1 MASNQDKL
9 DYTNDPAF
17 KVHLWNAG
25 TDDEKFAQ
33 NNFIGRIVKAV
44 AVDLPGAVAAKLLDW
59 EIPLGGDQKTS
70 LRTVIRWQSAD
81 FADVKARLDALST
94 QVAQSGGGVSLTKDE
109 QAAIYAQAVKDS
121 LGTYEVRKVE
131 EA

>member
-25 TDDEKFAQ
+25 TDDERFAQ
-33 NNFIGRIVKAV
+33 NNFIGRIATAV
-44 AVDLPGAVAAKLLDW
+44 ASRVLDW
-59 EIPLGGDQKTS
+59 EVDLGGGKKTS
-70 LRTVIRWQSAD
+70 LRTIIRWQSAD
-81 FADVKARLDALST
+81 FADVKARMDALSA
-94 QVAQSGGGVSLTKDE
+94 QVAQSGGGVSLSKDE

-131 EA
+131 VAK

>member
-1 MASNQDKL
+1 MASNQEKL
-9 DYTNDPAF
+9 DYTNSSTF

-33 NNFIGRIVKAV
+33 NNFIGRIATAV
-44 AVDLPGAVAAKLLDW
+44 ASRVLDW
-59 EIPLGGDQKTS
+59 EVDLGGGKKTS
-70 LRTVIRWQSAD
+70 LRTIIRWTAAD
-81 FADVKARLDALST
+81 FADVKARMDALSA
-94 QVAQSGGGVSLTKDE
+94 QVAQSGGGVSLSKDE

-131 EA
+131 EAK